1 MFRPALPPSI
11 PPKGWWNSGWFLT
24 LLALAAAIPLVMPGL
39 PPLTDLPGHMGR
51 YRVEISDP
59 ASPLRQLYYGYEW
72 RFLANLGVDIAI
84 LPMARL
90 FGLELGLKL
99 IVMAIPVLMATG
111 LLWTAREAH
120 GRVTPPALFALPVT
134 YSFPFIWG
142 FLNFSFSMA
151 LALNAF
157 ALWLRLGRQGRFRLR
172 TALFVPIGIV
182 LTVAHVFGWAVLC
195 LLAYAAEVVR
205 QRDAGTSFWRS
216 LWNGGWACLSLA
228 PPLLLLL
235 AWRAGDSA
243 ADSTSGTADF
253 FFWRAKYIYLLSS
266 MRTHWMVFDIACVY
280 LLWGLIAFGLGG
292 VWVRMNRTLGIAS
305 LMLML
310 AYALL
315 PRILLNSAYADMRL
329 APYVIAVGTIAL
341 TLKSAVRWQS
351 AAVAAAATLFYAG
364 RIAMLTVNFQHHD
377 AANQRQLEA
386 LDHVRPYSRVFVQA
400 SLQCLSQW
408 ETTRMDHLGSMA
420 IARRGAFMNGQWA
433 DPGAQLLELKYVP
446 PDDYDKDPSQIL
458 RPYRCR
464 QGDSKTYPEA
474 VNALPRGAFD
484 YVWLIDLPRKSW
496 AAFPGL
502 MPIWTGERRGILY
515 KVMPEHKYLPMPDLP
530 RPKKKNRAPEPD
542 QPAMAKTDKL

>member
-1 MFRPALPPSI
+1 MFRPALPPSL
-11 PPKGWWNSGWFLT
+11 PPKGWWNSGWFLI
-24 LLALAAAIPLVMPGL
+24 LMVLAAAIPLIWPGM

-99 IVMAIPVLMATG
+99 IVLTIPPLMAAG

-120 GRVTPPALFALPVT
+120 GRVTPPALFALPLT

-157 ALWLRLGRQGRFRLR
+157 ALWLRLGRQGRFSLR
-172 TALFVPIGIV
+172 AWLFVPIGIL
-182 LTVAHVFGWAVLC
+182 LTVAHIFGWAVLC
-195 LLAYAAEVVR
+195 LLAFAAEVVR
-205 QRDAGTSFWRS
+205 QRDRGTVVWRS
-216 LWNGGWACLSLA
+216 LWNGGWACISLA
-228 PPLLLLL
+228 PPILLLL
-235 AWRAGDSA
+235 AWRMASGA
-243 ADSTSGTADF
+243 ADGVTENADF
-253 FFWRAKYIYLLSS
+253 FYWRAKYIYLLSAL
-266 MRTHWMVFDIACVY
+266 RAQWMVLDIACVY

-305 LMLML
+305 LVLMI

-329 APYVIAVGTIAL
+329 APYVIAIGTIAL
-341 TLKSAVRWQS
+341 TLKSSVRWQS
-351 AAVAAAATLFYAG
+351 AAVAGAATFFYAG
-364 RIAMLTVNFQHHD
+364 RLLLLTLNFAQHD
-377 AANQRQLEA
+377 AANARQLEA
-386 LDHVRPYSRVFVQA
+386 LDHIRPYSRVFVQA
-400 SLQCLSQW
+400 SLQCLGQW

-420 IARRGAFMNGQWA
+420 IVRRGAFMNGQWA
-433 DPGAQLLELKYVP
+433 DPGAQLLVLKYVP

-464 QGDSKTYPEA
+464 QADAKTYPEA

-484 YVWLIDLPRKSW
+484 YVWLINLPKGIW
-496 AAFPGL
+496 ASFPGL
-502 MPIWTGERRGILY
+502 MPIWTGEKAGILY
-515 KVMPEHKYLPMPDLP
+515 KVMPEHRFLPMPNLP
-530 RPKKKNRAPEPD
+530 KVKKRKKGLGSDPTDRPEKP
-542 QPAMAKTDKL
+542 

>member
-11 PPKGWWNSGWFLT
+11 PPKGWWNNGWILA
-24 LLALAAAIPLVMPGL
+24 LLALAAAIPLVWPGI

-51 YRVEISDP
+51 YRVEISDSS
-59 ASPLRQLYYGYEW
+59 SPLRQLYFGYEW
-72 RFLANLGVDIAI
+72 RFLANLGVDITI

-99 IVMAIPVLMATG
+99 IVMAIPVLMAAG
-111 LLWTAREAH
+111 LLWCAREAH
-120 GRVTPPALFALPVT
+120 GRVTAPALFALPLT

-157 ALWLRLGRQGRFRLR
+157 ALWLRLGRQGRLKLR
-172 TALFVPIGIV
+172 NRLFVPIGLL
-182 LTVAHVFGWAVLC
+182 LTVVHVFGWAVLC
-195 LLAYAAEVVR
+195 LLAYAAEIVR

-216 LWNGGWACLSLA
+216 LWNGGWACLALS
-228 PPLLLLL
+228 PPILLLL
-235 AWRAGDSA
+235 AWRAGDRASDGTSA
-243 ADSTSGTADF
+243 NADF

-266 MRTHWMVFDIACVY
+266 LRSHWMVLDIACVY
-280 LLWGLIAFGLGG
+280 LLLGVISFGLGG
-292 VWVRMNRTLGIAS
+292 VWVRMNRTLGIAC
-305 LMLML
+305 LMLMI
-310 AYALL
+310 AYVLL

-341 TLKSAVRWQS
+341 TLKSSVRWQS
-351 AAVAAAATLFYAG
+351 AAVAAVAVLIYAG
-364 RIAMLTVNFQHHD
+364 RIAVLTVSFAHHD
-377 AANQRQLEA
+377 AANAKQLEA

-433 DPGAQLLELKYVP
+433 DPGAQLLVLKYVP

-464 QGDSKTYPEA
+464 QADAKAYPEA

-484 YVWLIDLPRKSW
+484 YVWLINMPRRDWRS
-496 AAFPGL
+496 FPGL
-502 MPIWTGERRGILY
+502 MPIWTGEKRGILY
-515 KVMPEHKYLPMPDLP
+515 KVMPEHRYLPLP
-530 RPKKKNRAPEPD
+530 NLPKVKKKKSRSA
-542 QPAMAKTDKL
+542 ATDKI